1 MDRDGGRDGD
11 RDWDGDRDGGRDCIC
26 LLKTILLHKR
36 FPKSVAWYV

>member
-26 LLKTILLHKR
+26 LLKTILLLK
-36 FPKSVAWYV
+36 